1 MAEHTSG
8 SSDPLIE
15 RTEKA
20 AAAARAA
27 NLFDLRRI
35 IGGVFL
41 VWGVVLFI
49 LGVTESD
56 AEIEKAGDVNI
67 NLWAGLGMLVLSGLF
82 LLWAFTR
89 PLGEELRATGEG
101 EPAGRPGA
109 PAPRGVDASSLASHQ
124 RSRGARRDRPGGEGG
139 GDAGGEQGEN

>member
-1 MAEHTSG
+1 MADQTPG
-8 SSDPLIE
+8 PPSDPLIE
-15 RTEKA
+15 RTESA

-35 IGGVFL
+35 IGAVFL
-41 VWGVVLFI
+41 AWGIVLLI

-56 AEIEKAGDVNI
+56 AEIEKAADVNI

-89 PLGEELRATGEG
+89 PLGEELSEAGEG
-101 EPAGRPGA
+101 
-109 PAPRGVDASSLASHQ
+109 
-124 RSRGARRDRPGGEGG
+124 
-139 GDAGGEQGEN
+139 